1 VGPEGSVLT
10 LIFWVLMTV
19 FFLWLY
25 RKRREPALVIT
36 EGRSRL

>member
-1 VGPEGSVLT
+1 
-10 LIFWVLMTV
+10 VLMTV

-36 EGRSRL
+36 EERSRL